1 MPSNLVSQ
9 HFFAPGNVGDVANAD
24 GSGTAGSVLCG
35 AVLRV
40 SLKVDEA
47 QRISAA
53 KFRVAGCS
61 YLVATCSLLSA
72 AVVGET
78 TGDAAAMCQTPEALI
93 AKLDCEWPADKA
105 ECAALA
111 CKGFVSAIRNYSDRA
126 RDQWSGAEALICTCF
141 GVSEQTIET
150 AIHEGGLRT
159 ITEVTRASNAGAGC
173 RSCYPLIEDILDQ
186 IAREDSDGVFDSP
199 G

>member
-1 MPSNLVSQ
+1 MPPHLVSQ
-9 HFFAPGNVGDVANAD
+9 HFFAPANVGDVENAD
-24 GSGTAGSVLCG
+24 GSGTAGSVCCG

-40 SLKVDEA
+40 SLKVDDT

-61 YLVATCSLLSA
+61 FLVATCSILSA
-72 AVVGET
+72 AVAGET
-78 TGDAAAMCQTPEALI
+78 TGDAAALCQTPEALI
-93 AKLDCEWPADKA
+93 TKFDCEWPADKA
-105 ECAALA
+105 DCVALA
-111 CKGFVSAIRNYSDRA
+111 CRGFVSAIRNYSDRA

-141 GVSEQTIET
+141 GVSEQTIER

-159 ITEVTRASNAGAGC
+159 ITEVTRVSNAGAGC

-186 IAREDSDGVFDSP
+186 IAREDGDGVFDSS